1 MQKMMKQLLALV
13 LCAALMLGCT
23 VMAGATEAPAP
34 AGSITVVRDVM
45 AMGEAITGLNVTFA
59 GPVESLDGAKI
70 TATYTVAATET
81 EPEHEAEAPRE
92 IVDAVLAEDGLSAVF
107 TLVPGTM
114 MDGWTNNYSGYKV
127 EIGDLVIDN
136 VEGDI
141 SPDVDQFEAKTY
153 TTPEHSY
160 S

>member
-92 IVDAVLAEDGLSAVF
+92 IVDEVLAEDGLSAVF
-107 TLVPGTM
+107 HFGSRHH
-114 MDGWTNNYSGYKV
+114 DGWLDQQLLRLQGGNRRP
-127 EIGDLVIDN
+127 GD
-136 VEGDI
+136 
-141 SPDVDQFEAKTY
+141 
-153 TTPEHSY
+153 
-160 S
+160 

>member
-23 VMAGATEAPAP
+23 VMAGSTEAPAP

-59 GPVESLDGAKI
+59 GPVESLDGAKF
-70 TATYTVAATET
+70 TATYTVAATDT

-114 MDGWTNNYSGYKV
+114 MDGWTNN
-127 EIGDLVIDN
+127 
-136 VEGDI
+136 
-141 SPDVDQFEAKTY
+141 
-153 TTPEHSY
+153 
-160 S
+160 